1 METWDRRPCV
11 GDCAV
16 GPVVAGVVGSKMPR
30 YCLFGDTVNIASK
43 MESHG
48 VRTYTRIYVCLRR
61 RREDLA
67 KFLPRRILAFQYTKS
82 K

>member
-1 METWDRRPCV
+1 MVCGRLNTIPACEGQTDHAVCV
-11 GDCAV
+11 HACV

-48 VRTYTRIYVCLRR
+48 VR
-61 RREDLA
+61 
-67 KFLPRRILAFQYTKS
+67 K
-82 K
+82 

>member
-1 METWDRRPCV
+1 MMLCDL
-11 GDCAV
+11 A

-48 VRTYTRIYVCLRR
+48 VRTYNEAYSPSYSVNSVTFRQARL
-61 RREDLA
+61 
-67 KFLPRRILAFQYTKS
+67 
-82 K
+82 